1 MKIKYNIVGKKNIN
15 AETKQVTILL
25 QKDEDEQNNKI
36 YQLNIFP
43 QYCYQMPIEYTD
55 VQELEYIDK
64 LLKVQLDALKSSYT
78 ISWDNSEREIEI

>member
-43 QYCYQMPIEYTD
+43 TI
-55 VQELEYIDK
+55 
-64 LLKVQLDALKSSYT
+64 LLSNAYR
-78 ISWDNSEREIEI
+78 IY